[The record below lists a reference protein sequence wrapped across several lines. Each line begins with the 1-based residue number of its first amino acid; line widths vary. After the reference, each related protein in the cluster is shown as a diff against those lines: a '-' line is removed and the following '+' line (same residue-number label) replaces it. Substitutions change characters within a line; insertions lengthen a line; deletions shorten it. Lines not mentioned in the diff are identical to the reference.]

1 MALTSGVS
9 FSGEKITGAACGWNV
24 EHRGSVAVTAQRAK
38 RASGMGGLA
47 AAVATAAGTD
57 SIPADA
63 SESPRDASSARPRIP
78 LFELLVLALGFGL
91 CRVWVV
97 STMAFAGGFE
107 LAGGGAFQLDQIY
120 LLAGA
125 AATCVAAL
133 LGTRLFDSPQG
144 LARLNY
150 ASLGLVVLSLAAM
163 ALAGALAAAPAQVA
177 AFALAGAASGILQV
191 LWGERFVRHSM
202 RLALLAAPAAAIV
215 TALVMMALPDAA
227 VEACVYVAPLLSIA
241 LLCTNRGEAGSLV
254 LSLRPQPA
262 DAAVL
267 ASVPGEAGNPVAST
281 TLVRLMASIAV
292 FSLIG
297 RCLDSFPAG
306 VDAST
311 PAFFEANYMFLAILA
326 VGVLFMA
333 LVLVLG
339 KRFDTMMVYRLSLPL
354 MVAGFVILTL
364 FMDRFTLESIFVI
377 TAGYEFFDVLFW
389 AMLVG
394 VVRTGGR
401 RPVAT
406 FGWGVAC
413 TYAGMAFGTMISRA
427 TAARL
432 LSGELDIS
440 AFSMVSILALV
451 LLVVL
456 VLPEGTLSKVGAS
469 RSGAR
474 GAGAGRAGEGDG
486 GLAVRCEAVARR
498 YDLTPRE
505 RDVFVLIARGR
516 TLGVISRELNIA
528 EGTAR
533 THMGHIYAKLGVHRQ
548 QELIDL
554 VEAEPLPEEE

>member
-1 MALTSGVS
+1 MDARVQ
-9 FSGEKITGAACGWNV
+9 TGAD
-24 EHRGSVAVTAQRAK
+24 
-38 RASGMGGLA
+38 A
-47 AAVATAAGTD
+47 ARRD
-57 SIPADA
+57 SAPTGV
-63 SESPRDASSARPRIP
+63 P
-78 LFELLVLALGFGL
+78 LFELVILALGFGL

-97 STMAFAGGFE
+97 GSIGAAASCELVAGSAFR
-107 LAGGGAFQLDQIY
+107 LDQVY

-125 AATCVAAL
+125 LTAAAVAL
-133 LGTRLFDSPQG
+133 LAPRLFDAPRG

-150 ASLGLVVLSLAAM
+150 ASLALVVASLAA
-163 ALAGALAAAPAQVA
+163 LAIASAAATTPLQVV
-177 AFALAGAASGILQV
+177 AFVLAGAASGVLQV
-191 LWGERFVRHSM
+191 MWGERFVRHSM

-215 TALVMMALPDAA
+215 TALVMMLLPDEAA
-227 VEACVYVAPLLSIA
+227 GVALFAAPLLSIA

-262 DAAVL
+262 DAVVL
-267 ASVPGEAGNPVAST
+267 ASVPGEARSPLSSG

-306 VDAST
+306 SGDAT
-311 PAFFEANYMFLAILA
+311 PAFFAENYAFLAILL
-326 VGVLFMA
+326 VGVLFI
-333 LVLVLG
+333 VLVVALG
-339 KRFDTMMVYRLSLPL
+339 RRFDTMVVYRLSLPL
-354 MVAGFVILTL
+354 MVAGFAILTL

-377 TAGYEFFDVLFW
+377 TMGYEFFDVLFW

-413 TYAGMAFGTMISRA
+413 TYLGMALGTMVSRA
-427 TAARL
+427 AVGPL
-432 LSGELDIS
+432 LSGELAIS
-440 AFSMVSILALV
+440 AFSMVSILVLV

-456 VLPEGTLSKVGAS
+456 VLPEGTISKVGAAS
-469 RSGAR
+469 
-474 GAGAGRAGEGDG
+474 GRAGRGAVRASEAGE
-486 GLAVRCEAVARR
+486 LAARCEAVAQRCE
-498 YDLTPRE
+498 LTPRE
-505 RDVFVLIARGR
+505 RDVLVLIARGR
-516 TLGVISRELNIA
+516 TLSVIARELGIA

-554 VEAEPLPEEE
+554 VEAQELPEEE

>member
-1 MALTSGVS
+1 MGP
-9 FSGEKITGAACGWNV
+9 GAPDAP
-24 EHRGSVAVTAQRAK
+24 ARA
-38 RASGMGGLA
+38 
-47 AAVATAAGTD
+47 
-57 SIPADA
+57 P
-63 SESPRDASSARPRIP
+63 IP

-97 STMAFAGGFE
+97 SAMAFAGASE
-107 LAGGGAFQLDQIY
+107 LVPGGAFQFDQIY

-125 AATCVAAL
+125 LVTCIVAL
-133 LGTRLFDSPQG
+133 LGPRLFDSPQG

-150 ASLGLVVLSLAAM
+150 ASLGLVIASLVALG
-163 ALAGALAAAPAQVA
+163 LAGACAAMPMRVV
-177 AFALAGAASGILQV
+177 AFALAGAASGTLQV

-202 RLALLAAPAAAIV
+202 RLALLAAPGAAIV
-215 TALVMMALPDAA
+215 TALVMMVLPGAA
-227 VEACVYVAPLLSIA
+227 TEAAVYVAPLLSVA
-241 LLCTNRGEAGSLV
+241 LLCANRGEAGSLV

-297 RCLDSFPAG
+297 RCLDSLPVGPDDSMPASFSG
-306 VDAST
+306 
-311 PAFFEANYMFLAILA
+311 NYMFLAILA
-326 VGVLFMA
+326 VGVLFVA
-333 LVLVLG
+333 LVLALG
-339 KRFDTMMVYRLSLPL
+339 RRFNTMMVYRLSLPI

-364 FMDRFTLESIFVI
+364 FMDRFTLVSIFVV
-377 TAGYEFFDVLFW
+377 TVGYEFFDVLFW

-427 TAARL
+427 TAGPL

-451 LLVVL
+451 LLVVF
-456 VLPEGTLSKVGAS
+456 VLPEGTLSKVGVGS
-469 RSGAR
+469 RSGGSR
-474 GAGAGRAGEGDG
+474 GASGGRAGEGDG
-486 GLAVRCEAVARR
+486 GLPARCEAVARR

-554 VEAEPLPEEE
+554 VEAEPLPEED